1 MAAPEYRHII
11 ARHYCVYMRVSLAGA
26 SLLPPVVWEGACVQF
41 LIKVDSNDIISTVK
55 WAVRRLML
63 RVLLAALSCVTLK
76 VLVCVVFV
84 CLFVAISAPILA
96 LLNS

>member
-1 MAAPEYRHII
+1 MSVTLLLRL
-11 ARHYCVYMRVSLAGA
+11 CAG
-26 SLLPPVVWEGACVQF
+26 LL
-41 LIKVDSNDIISTVK
+41 
-55 WAVRRLML
+55 RLVL

-96 LLNS
+96 LHNI